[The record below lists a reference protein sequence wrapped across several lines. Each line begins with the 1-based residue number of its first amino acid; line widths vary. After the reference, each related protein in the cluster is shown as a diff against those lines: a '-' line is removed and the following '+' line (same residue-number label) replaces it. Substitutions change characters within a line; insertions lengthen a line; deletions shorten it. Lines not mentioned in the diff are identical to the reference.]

1 MSLNVLIVDDS
12 AVMRSMI
19 IRTMKLADLPIGELH
34 QAGNGQEGLDR
45 LKNNW
50 IDLVIVDMN
59 MPVMRGEVMIERMK
73 ADPVTRDLPLIV
85 ISTEGS
91 EKRIQWLKELGAKFI
106 HKPFSPEQIRDTIVE
121 LTGVEG

>member
-19 IRTMKLADLPIGELH
+19 IRTIKLADLPIGELH